1 MTLLLSSFSLTPSFP
16 VNRIKVHTLGRQ
28 RNFLSSRSC
37 TSVYC
42 NILLIPLFNEKK
54 ITVFMENKP
63 PSTFKLTS
71 LDCMN
76 SRDEVFLEDNEVTD
90 DWREQEEEGTQDV
103 WEGAVVYQR
112 NPLMSHIEYCTT
124 LERLGLGK
132 LATEVSKSRASLM
145 GKRVTSAVKD
155 FPLGTPV
162 LISLDVIRKKQKLR
176 LDGIIK
182 TVITLGCNRCGELAA
197 ECVFSNFSLLLTE
210 EPIEEPDIIDMGVVF
225 GQDNLGT
232 SSEDVDVEDWLYFPP
247 QQKTI
252 DISKPIRDMVHLEI
266 TINALCDPAC
276 KGLCLKCGMNL
287 NTSSCKCSEEIAAEK
302 SYGPLAGLRRQVQ
315 QN

>member
-1 MTLLLSSFSLTPSFP
+1 MILLLSSFSLTPSCP
-16 VNRIKVHTLGRQ
+16 VNRIKEHNFGRQ

-42 NILLIPLFNEKK
+42 NISQIPLFNEKK
-54 ITVFMENKP
+54 INVFMENKL

-76 SRDEVFLEDNEVTD
+76 SRDEIFLEDNEVTD
-90 DWREQEEEGTQDV
+90 DWRDQEEEGTQDV

-132 LATEVSKSRASLM
+132 LSTEVSKARASLM
-145 GKRVTSAVKD
+145 GMRVTSAVKD

-197 ECVFSNFSLLLTE
+197 ECVFSNFSLILTE
-210 EPIEEPDIIDMGVVF
+210 EPIEEPDIIDMGVIF
-225 GQDNLGT
+225 GEDNLGT
-232 SSEDVDVEDWLYFPP
+232 SSEGVDVEDWLYFPP
-247 QQKTI
+247 EQKAI

-287 NTSSCKCSEEIAAEK
+287 NTSSCKCSKERVAEK
-302 SYGPLAGLRRQVQ
+302 GYGPLAGLRTQVQ